1 MILRTKVILIG
12 LLVVL
17 LVGVPPGLGQQP
29 PVDSQGNLYSIWLK
43 LSLMGHNQSEIEAI
57 LNGVTPEQLNRI
69 KNQLRRDV
77 LNTLRRLNLHNEI
90 SMSTTE
96 QELFTIREKNPHRNP
111 VRGDG
116 KRFPPAQD
124 DPAPVRDCPAKHLNP
139 APPTIMDGYSH
150 NPPPS
155 GGGWG
160 FTIHPG

>member
-1 MILRTKVILIG
+1 MILRTKAILIG

-29 PVDSQGNLYSIWLK
+29 PVDSQGHLYSIWLK

-96 QELFTIREKNPHRNP
+96 QELFTIREKIRTEI
-111 VRGDG
+111 
-116 KRFPPAQD
+116 RFAGMENDSRLRRMIRHQFGI
-124 DPAPVRDCPAKHLNP
+124 ALQN
-139 APPTIMDGYSH
+139 I
-150 NPPPS
+150 
-155 GGGWG
+155 
-160 FTIHPG
+160 

>member
-43 LSLMGHNQSEIEAI
+43 LSLMVHNQSEIEAI

-69 KNQLRRDV
+69 KNPLRRDV

-96 QELFTIREKNPHRNP
+96 QELFTIREKIRTEI
-111 VRGDG
+111 
-116 KRFPPAQD
+116 RFAGMENDSRLRRMIRHQFGI
-124 DPAPVRDCPAKHLNP
+124 ALQN
-139 APPTIMDGYSH
+139 I
-150 NPPPS
+150 
-155 GGGWG
+155 
-160 FTIHPG
+160 

>member
-1 MILRTKVILIG
+1 MILRTKAILIG

-57 LNGVTPEQLNRI
+57 LNGVTPEQLSRI

-77 LNTLRRLNLHNEI
+77 LNTLRRLNLHNDI

-96 QELFTIREKNPHRNP
+96 QELFTIREKIRTEI
-111 VRGDG
+111 
-116 KRFPPAQD
+116 RFAGMENDSRLRRMIRHQFGI
-124 DPAPVRDCPAKHLNP
+124 ALQN
-139 APPTIMDGYSH
+139 I
-150 NPPPS
+150 
-155 GGGWG
+155 
-160 FTIHPG
+160 

>member
-1 MILRTKVILIG
+1 MYKRQILIG

-57 LNGVTPEQLNRI
+57 LNGVTPEQLYRI

-96 QELFTIREKNPHRNP
+96 QELFTIREKIRTEI
-111 VRGDG
+111 
-116 KRFPPAQD
+116 RFAGMENDSRLRRMIRHQFGIT
-124 DPAPVRDCPAKHLNP
+124 LQN
-139 APPTIMDGYSH
+139 I
-150 NPPPS
+150 
-155 GGGWG
+155 
-160 FTIHPG
+160 

>member
-1 MILRTKVILIG
+1 MILRTKAILIG

-57 LNGVTPEQLNRI
+57 LKGVTPEQLYRI

-96 QELFTIREKNPHRNP
+96 QELFTIREKIRTEI
-111 VRGDG
+111 
-116 KRFPPAQD
+116 RFAGMENDSRLRRMIRHQFGI
-124 DPAPVRDCPAKHLNP
+124 ALQN
-139 APPTIMDGYSH
+139 I
-150 NPPPS
+150 
-155 GGGWG
+155 
-160 FTIHPG
+160 

>member
-1 MILRTKVILIG
+1 MILRTKAILIG

-57 LNGVTPEQLNRI
+57 LNGVSPEQLYRI

-96 QELFTIREKNPHRNP
+96 QELFTIREKIRTEI
-111 VRGDG
+111 
-116 KRFPPAQD
+116 RFAGMENDSRLRRMIRHQFGI
-124 DPAPVRDCPAKHLNP
+124 ALQN
-139 APPTIMDGYSH
+139 I
-150 NPPPS
+150 
-155 GGGWG
+155 
-160 FTIHPG
+160 

>member
-1 MILRTKVILIG
+1 MILRTKGILIG

-90 SMSTTE
+90 NMSTTE
-96 QELFTIREKNPHRNP
+96 QELFTIREKIRTEI
-111 VRGDG
+111 
-116 KRFPPAQD
+116 RFAGMENDSRLRRMIRHQFGI
-124 DPAPVRDCPAKHLNP
+124 ALQN
-139 APPTIMDGYSH
+139 I
-150 NPPPS
+150 
-155 GGGWG
+155 
-160 FTIHPG
+160 

>member
-1 MILRTKVILIG
+1 MILRTKAILIG

-57 LNGVTPEQLNRI
+57 LNGVTPEQLYRI

-90 SMSTTE
+90 SMSTTK
-96 QELFTIREKNPHRNP
+96 QELFTIREKIRTEI
-111 VRGDG
+111 
-116 KRFPPAQD
+116 RFAGMENDSRLRRMIRHQFGIT
-124 DPAPVRDCPAKHLNP
+124 LQN
-139 APPTIMDGYSH
+139 I
-150 NPPPS
+150 
-155 GGGWG
+155 
-160 FTIHPG
+160 

>member
-1 MILRTKVILIG
+1 MILRTKAILIG

-57 LNGVTPEQLNRI
+57 LNGVTPEQLYRI

-77 LNTLRRLNLHNEI
+77 LNTLIRLIL
-90 SMSTTE
+90 
-96 QELFTIREKNPHRNP
+96 
-111 VRGDG
+111 
-116 KRFPPAQD
+116 PPAQD
-124 DPAPVRDCPAKHLNP
+124 DPAPVRDYPAKHLNP

>member
-1 MILRTKVILIG
+1 MILRTKAILIG

-57 LNGVTPEQLNRI
+57 LNGVTPEQLYRI

-96 QELFTIREKNPHRNP
+96 QEMFTIREKIRTEI
-111 VRGDG
+111 
-116 KRFPPAQD
+116 RFAGMENDSRLRRMIRHQFGIT
-124 DPAPVRDCPAKHLNP
+124 LQN
-139 APPTIMDGYSH
+139 I
-150 NPPPS
+150 
-155 GGGWG
+155 
-160 FTIHPG
+160 

>member
-1 MILRTKVILIG
+1 MILRTKSILIG

-57 LNGVTPEQLNRI
+57 LNGVTPEQLYRI

-96 QELFTIREKNPHRNP
+96 QELFTIREKIRTEI
-111 VRGDG
+111 
-116 KRFPPAQD
+116 RFAGMENDSRLRRMIRHQFGI
-124 DPAPVRDCPAKHLNP
+124 ALQN
-139 APPTIMDGYSH
+139 I
-150 NPPPS
+150 
-155 GGGWG
+155 
-160 FTIHPG
+160 

>member
-1 MILRTKVILIG
+1 MILRTKAILIG

-29 PVDSQGNLYSIWLK
+29 PMDSQGNLYSIWLK

-69 KNQLRRDV
+69 KKQLRRDV

-96 QELFTIREKNPHRNP
+96 QELFTIREKIRTEI
-111 VRGDG
+111 
-116 KRFPPAQD
+116 RFAGMENDSRLRRMIRHQFGI
-124 DPAPVRDCPAKHLNP
+124 ALQN
-139 APPTIMDGYSH
+139 I
-150 NPPPS
+150 
-155 GGGWG
+155 
-160 FTIHPG
+160 

>member
-1 MILRTKVILIG
+1 MRTKVILIG

-57 LNGVTPEQLNRI
+57 LNGVTPEQLYRI

-96 QELFTIREKNPHRNP
+96 QELFTIREKIRTEI
-111 VRGDG
+111 
-116 KRFPPAQD
+116 RFAGMENDSRLRRMIRHQFGIT
-124 DPAPVRDCPAKHLNP
+124 LQN
-139 APPTIMDGYSH
+139 I
-150 NPPPS
+150 
-155 GGGWG
+155 
-160 FTIHPG
+160 

>member
-1 MILRTKVILIG
+1 MILRTKAILIG

-57 LNGVTPEQLNRI
+57 LNGVTPEQLYRI

-96 QELFTIREKNPHRNP
+96 QELFTIREKIRTEI
-111 VRGDG
+111 
-116 KRFPPAQD
+116 RFAGMETDSRLRRMIRHQFGI
-124 DPAPVRDCPAKHLNP
+124 ALQN
-139 APPTIMDGYSH
+139 I
-150 NPPPS
+150 
-155 GGGWG
+155 
-160 FTIHPG
+160 

>member
-1 MILRTKVILIG
+1 MILRTKAILIG
-12 LLVVL
+12 MLVVL

-77 LNTLRRLNLHNEI
+77 LNTLRRLNLHNDI

-96 QELFTIREKNPHRNP
+96 QELFTIREKIRTEI
-111 VRGDG
+111 
-116 KRFPPAQD
+116 RFAGMENDSRLRRMIRHQFGI
-124 DPAPVRDCPAKHLNP
+124 ALQN
-139 APPTIMDGYSH
+139 I
-150 NPPPS
+150 
-155 GGGWG
+155 
-160 FTIHPG
+160 

>member
-1 MILRTKVILIG
+1 MILRTKAILIG

-57 LNGVTPEQLNRI
+57 LNGVTPEQLYRI

-90 SMSTTE
+90 SMITTE
-96 QELFTIREKNPHRNP
+96 QELFTIREKIRTEI
-111 VRGDG
+111 
-116 KRFPPAQD
+116 RFAGMENDSRLRRMIRHQFGI
-124 DPAPVRDCPAKHLNP
+124 ALQN
-139 APPTIMDGYSH
+139 I
-150 NPPPS
+150 
-155 GGGWG
+155 
-160 FTIHPG
+160 

>member
-1 MILRTKVILIG
+1 MILRTKAILIG

-43 LSLMGHNQSEIEAI
+43 LSLMGHNQSEIEAN
-57 LNGVTPEQLNRI
+57 LNGVTSEQLNRI

-96 QELFTIREKNPHRNP
+96 QELFTIREKIRTEI
-111 VRGDG
+111 
-116 KRFPPAQD
+116 RFAGMENDSRLRRMIRHQFGI
-124 DPAPVRDCPAKHLNP
+124 ALQN
-139 APPTIMDGYSH
+139 I
-150 NPPPS
+150 
-155 GGGWG
+155 
-160 FTIHPG
+160 

>member
-57 LNGVTPEQLNRI
+57 LNGVTTEQLYRI

-96 QELFTIREKNPHRNP
+96 QELFPIRENIRTEI
-111 VRGDG
+111 
-116 KRFPPAQD
+116 RFAGMENDSRLRRMIRHQFGIT
-124 DPAPVRDCPAKHLNP
+124 LQN
-139 APPTIMDGYSH
+139 I
-150 NPPPS
+150 
-155 GGGWG
+155 
-160 FTIHPG
+160 

>member
-1 MILRTKVILIG
+1 MILRTKAILIG
-12 LLVVL
+12 LLVVM

-57 LNGVTPEQLNRI
+57 LNGVTPEQLYRI

-96 QELFTIREKNPHRNP
+96 QELFTIREKIRTEI
-111 VRGDG
+111 
-116 KRFPPAQD
+116 RFAGMENDSRLRRMIRHQFGIT
-124 DPAPVRDCPAKHLNP
+124 LQN
-139 APPTIMDGYSH
+139 I
-150 NPPPS
+150 
-155 GGGWG
+155 
-160 FTIHPG
+160 

>member
-29 PVDSQGNLYSIWLK
+29 PVDTQGNLYSIWLK

-57 LNGVTPEQLNRI
+57 LNGVTPEQLYRI

-96 QELFTIREKNPHRNP
+96 QELFTIREKIRTEI
-111 VRGDG
+111 
-116 KRFPPAQD
+116 RFAGMENDSRLRRMIRHQFGIT
-124 DPAPVRDCPAKHLNP
+124 LQN
-139 APPTIMDGYSH
+139 I
-150 NPPPS
+150 
-155 GGGWG
+155 
-160 FTIHPG
+160 

>member
-1 MILRTKVILIG
+1 MILRTKAILIG

-57 LNGVTPEQLNRI
+57 LNGVNPEQLYRI

-96 QELFTIREKNPHRNP
+96 QELFTIREKIRTEI
-111 VRGDG
+111 
-116 KRFPPAQD
+116 RFAGMENDSRLRRMIRHQFGI
-124 DPAPVRDCPAKHLNP
+124 ALQN
-139 APPTIMDGYSH
+139 I
-150 NPPPS
+150 
-155 GGGWG
+155 
-160 FTIHPG
+160 

>member
-90 SMSTTE
+90 TMSTTE
-96 QELFTIREKNPHRNP
+96 QELFTIREKIRTEI
-111 VRGDG
+111 
-116 KRFPPAQD
+116 RFAGMENDSRLRRMIRHQFGI
-124 DPAPVRDCPAKHLNP
+124 ALQN
-139 APPTIMDGYSH
+139 I
-150 NPPPS
+150 
-155 GGGWG
+155 
-160 FTIHPG
+160 

>member
-1 MILRTKVILIG
+1 MILRTKAILIG
-12 LLVVL
+12 MLVVL
-17 LVGVPPGLGQQP
+17 IVGVPPGLGQQP

-96 QELFTIREKNPHRNP
+96 QELFTIREKIRTEI
-111 VRGDG
+111 
-116 KRFPPAQD
+116 RFAGMENDSRLRRMIRHQFGI
-124 DPAPVRDCPAKHLNP
+124 ALQN
-139 APPTIMDGYSH
+139 I
-150 NPPPS
+150 
-155 GGGWG
+155 
-160 FTIHPG
+160 

>member
-1 MILRTKVILIG
+1 MIHRTKAILIG

-57 LNGVTPEQLNRI
+57 LNGVTPEQLYRI

-96 QELFTIREKNPHRNP
+96 QELFTIREKIRTEI
-111 VRGDG
+111 
-116 KRFPPAQD
+116 RFAGMENDSRLRRMIRHQFGI
-124 DPAPVRDCPAKHLNP
+124 ALQN
-139 APPTIMDGYSH
+139 I
-150 NPPPS
+150 
-155 GGGWG
+155 
-160 FTIHPG
+160 

>member
-1 MILRTKVILIG
+1 MIVRTKVILIG

-57 LNGVTPEQLNRI
+57 LNGVTPEQLYRI

-96 QELFTIREKNPHRNP
+96 QELFTIREKIRTEI
-111 VRGDG
+111 
-116 KRFPPAQD
+116 RFAGMENDSRLRRMIRHQFGIT
-124 DPAPVRDCPAKHLNP
+124 LQN
-139 APPTIMDGYSH
+139 I
-150 NPPPS
+150 
-155 GGGWG
+155 
-160 FTIHPG
+160 

>member
-57 LNGVTPEQLNRI
+57 LNGVTPEQLYRI

-96 QELFTIREKNPHRNP
+96 QELFTIREKIRTEI
-111 VRGDG
+111 
-116 KRFPPAQD
+116 RFAGMENDSRLRRMIRHQFGI
-124 DPAPVRDCPAKHLNP
+124 ALQN
-139 APPTIMDGYSH
+139 I
-150 NPPPS
+150 
-155 GGGWG
+155 
-160 FTIHPG
+160 

>member
-1 MILRTKVILIG
+1 MILRTKAILIG

-29 PVDSQGNLYSIWLK
+29 PMDSQGNLYSIWLK

-57 LNGVTPEQLNRI
+57 LNGVTPEQLYRI

-96 QELFTIREKNPHRNP
+96 QELFTIREKIRTEI
-111 VRGDG
+111 
-116 KRFPPAQD
+116 RFAGMENDSRLRRMIRHQFGI
-124 DPAPVRDCPAKHLNP
+124 ALQN
-139 APPTIMDGYSH
+139 I
-150 NPPPS
+150 
-155 GGGWG
+155 
-160 FTIHPG
+160 

>member
-1 MILRTKVILIG
+1 MILRTKAILIG

-57 LNGVTPEQLNRI
+57 LNGVTPEQLSRI

-96 QELFTIREKNPHRNP
+96 QELFTIREKIRTEI
-111 VRGDG
+111 
-116 KRFPPAQD
+116 RFAGMENDSRLRRMIRHQFGI
-124 DPAPVRDCPAKHLNP
+124 ALQN
-139 APPTIMDGYSH
+139 I
-150 NPPPS
+150 
-155 GGGWG
+155 
-160 FTIHPG
+160 

>member
-1 MILRTKVILIG
+1 MILRTKGILIG

-57 LNGVTPEQLNRI
+57 LNGVTPEQLYRI

-90 SMSTTE
+90 SRSTTE
-96 QELFTIREKNPHRNP
+96 QELFTIREKIRTEI
-111 VRGDG
+111 
-116 KRFPPAQD
+116 RFAGMENDSRLRRMIRHQFGIT
-124 DPAPVRDCPAKHLNP
+124 LQN
-139 APPTIMDGYSH
+139 I
-150 NPPPS
+150 
-155 GGGWG
+155 
-160 FTIHPG
+160 

>member
-1 MILRTKVILIG
+1 MILRTKAILIG

-57 LNGVTPEQLNRI
+57 LNGVTPGQLNRI

-96 QELFTIREKNPHRNP
+96 QELFTIREKIRTEI
-111 VRGDG
+111 
-116 KRFPPAQD
+116 RFAGMENDSRLRRMIRHQFGI
-124 DPAPVRDCPAKHLNP
+124 ALQN
-139 APPTIMDGYSH
+139 I
-150 NPPPS
+150 
-155 GGGWG
+155 
-160 FTIHPG
+160 

>member
-1 MILRTKVILIG
+1 MILRTKAILIG

-57 LNGVTPEQLNRI
+57 LNGVTPEQLDRI

-90 SMSTTE
+90 SLSTTE
-96 QELFTIREKNPHRNP
+96 QELFTIREKIRTEI
-111 VRGDG
+111 
-116 KRFPPAQD
+116 RFAGMENDSRLRRMIRHQFGI
-124 DPAPVRDCPAKHLNP
+124 ALQN
-139 APPTIMDGYSH
+139 I
-150 NPPPS
+150 
-155 GGGWG
+155 
-160 FTIHPG
+160 